1 MLLSSE
7 HSYIAVH
14 LMYVLCTIEAGYY
27 GVLMT
32 RAMCLV
38 ASAFVCRTH
47 ERRSTAAS
55 CFDHIH
61 VSNFVRAL
69 PCSHSRT
76 LLRRVQWHAE
86 PSAALQRNDKMQPP
100 VAQKRKYWRSME
112 CRDHG
117 LYEHIQPH
125 MR

>member
-1 MLLSSE
+1 M
-7 HSYIAVH
+7 
-14 LMYVLCTIEAGYY
+14 
-27 GVLMT
+27 LMT

-38 ASAFVCRTH
+38 ASSFVCRTH

-61 VSNFVRAL
+61 VSNFMRAL
-69 PCSHSRT
+69 PCSRSRT

-100 VAQKRKYWRSME
+100 
-112 CRDHG
+112 
-117 LYEHIQPH
+117 
-125 MR
+125 